1 MFDLDLFRAA
11 KDTVGNALLSNLS
24 PTCDGPGSHT
34 HTTQADGCTDGWLV
48 FHLPLN
54 CNSITRKGL
63 NFKSMEQL
71 FETRYDAKA
80 SGLDSLATGQLN
92 QEMA

>member
-1 MFDLDLFRAA
+1 MIAQDL
-11 KDTVGNALLSNLS
+11 
-24 PTCDGPGSHT
+24 SHT
-34 HTTQADGCTDGWLV
+34 HMTQADGWTDGWLV

-54 CNSITRKGL
+54 CNSTTRKGL
-63 NFKSMEQL
+63 NFKNMERL